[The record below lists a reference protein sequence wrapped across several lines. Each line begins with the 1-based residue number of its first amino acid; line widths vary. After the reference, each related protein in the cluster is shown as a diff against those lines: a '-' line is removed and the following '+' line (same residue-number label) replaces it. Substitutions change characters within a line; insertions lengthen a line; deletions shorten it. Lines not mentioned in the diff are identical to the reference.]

1 MYVIGLDIGTTGTK
15 ALVIRHDGKI
25 VGSGSMGYR
34 LYSEGNYVEQD
45 AQDWWKASIFAIN
58 EATKGIDRELI
69 QAISLSTQGATMLA
83 IDKDNNPIQ
92 KAITWMDGRS
102 IKQTEQIR
110 ESLGE
115 DYVYQ
120 TTGWRLIPSA
130 DASKILYMKQNTEYH
145 TANKYI
151 STIEYMNLK
160 LTGQTVIDPTNAG
173 IRQIYNV
180 KEGVW
185 DKNILNAIQCT
196 ASQLPEILPT
206 GAFIGTLLAQSASE
220 LGLSEKVKVYN
231 GAHDQFCASIGSGA
245 VDVGDM
251 LISTGTT
258 WVILSIA
265 PKPLYTQTFISSCT
279 HPVNGLYGNLVSL
292 AGTGSSFEWIKNS
305 IFLSE
310 GFREINDECEKR
322 IAHKKG
328 LFYIPWIAG
337 AFYPYWIPNA
347 RGGFIGIDLSTDKY
361 DLALSIMEATVFNVK
376 AAIQDFAS
384 NGCETNNVRIMG
396 GATNSKL
403 WMGILKSVL
412 IYPFLK

>member
-130 DASKILYMKQNTEYH
+130 DASKILYMKQNAEYH

-160 LTGQTVIDPTNAG
+160 LTGHTVIDPTNAG

-196 ASQLPEILPT
+196 ASELPEILPT
-206 GAFIGTLLAQSASE
+206 GAFIGTLLAHSAAE

-231 GAHDQFCASIGSGA
+231 GAHDQFCASLGSGA
-245 VDVGDM
+245 VDAGRCYLYWHNM
-251 LISTGTT
+251 GE
-258 WVILSIA
+258 LSIA
-265 PKPLYTQTFISSCT
+265 RKPLYTQHLFQ
-279 HPVNGLYGNLVSL
+279 V
-292 AGTGSSFEWIKNS
+292 
-305 IFLSE
+305 
-310 GFREINDECEKR
+310 
-322 IAHKKG
+322 AH
-328 LFYIPWIAG
+328 
-337 AFYPYWIPNA
+337 
-347 RGGFIGIDLSTDKY
+347 
-361 DLALSIMEATVFNVK
+361 
-376 AAIQDFAS
+376 
-384 NGCETNNVRIMG
+384 
-396 GATNSKL
+396 
-403 WMGILKSVL
+403 ILL
-412 IYPFLK
+412 MD